1 MNENLNKLLEYNRVF
16 VDQELYRQ
24 CQTTKYP
31 DRKIA
36 ILACMDTRMT
46 ELLPAALGLRNGD
59 VKLIKNAG
67 AQITHP
73 YGSAMFSLII
83 AIYELGVDTVM
94 VIGHNDCGG
103 QALDGDKMLEK
114 MIEKGI
120 SPDTIN
126 DINKNFRNVSEWL
139 TGFED
144 VCDSVRNTVGLIKNH
159 PLIHKEVEVL
169 GFLMDSATGALKK
182 VTDK

>member
-1 MNENLNKLLEYNRVF
+1 MNEHLKKMLEYNRVF

-24 CQTTKYP
+24 YQTTKYP

-73 YGSAMFSLII
+73 YGSAMFSLIV

-94 VIGHNDCGG
+94 IIGHDDCGG
-103 QALDGDKMLEK
+103 QALDGNK
-114 MIEKGI
+114 MIEKMHAKGI
-120 SPDTIN
+120 SKETIE

-139 TGFED
+139 TGFD
-144 VCDSVRNTVGLIKNH
+144 NVCDSVKNTVNIIKTH
-159 PLIHKEVEVL
+159 PLIHKDVEVL
-169 GFLMDSATGALKK
+169 GFIMSPETGALKK
-182 VTDK
+182 VE